1 MSTSFSPEEKFDL
14 ITRNLQEVLGAEQ
27 IKTIL
32 ADEAR
37 TLKCYWGVL
46 LTSCPACRSCS

>member
-1 MSTSFSPEEKFDL
+1 MSTSFSPEEKYDL

-32 ADEAR
+32 ADESR
-37 TLKCYWGVL
+37 TLKCYWGAPSARGL
-46 LTSCPACRSCS
+46 REFES

>member
-37 TLKCYWGVL
+37 TLKCYWGVYSWRASL
-46 LTSCPACRSCS
+46 C